1 MPQTLTVLA
10 PVRAGNEAAL
20 RDLLRPIGD
29 DIRGT
34 RTDTNRP
41 RIEFTRSQRIHFA
54 RFAILPDPDRG
65 PERSRLLYASTY
77 DGTLDDHLAELIAVT
92 SDLDTF
98 WGHCDGYGGVGTFGE
113 FVRAHAHEPHAFY
126 IAFRDETVD
135 DIREAVARSREG
147 RAAAVGARQSSGIV
161 RRLSRALPVA
171 GDIFRAIARCGFVNV
186 FRGSQMIVASLGRYR
201 GFRVW
206 NWLTGNRMPRR
217 QSLYSSV
224 PLDNC
229 GLAVASAKADPAY
242 REDVVAQNQL
252 TLLTAIQPGRAD
264 RVRAVMAAIDAYAKR
279 LSPPGSLIGIST
291 IHFVRWTIIDN
302 GRRLLMISDYD
313 GSWESYIDEFAEMI
327 LSGLDAIWTTAE
339 TYPPDGARDVPAFK
353 RFLRSHQV
361 PAEVFFS
368 AYPDVTVLNI
378 VKALP

>member
-1 MPQTLTVLA
+1 VPQTLTVLA
-10 PVRAGNEAAL
+10 PVRSGHEAAL

-29 DIRGT
+29 DIRGKKA
-34 RTDTNRP
+34 DPNRP

-54 RFAILPDPDRG
+54 RFTILPDPDRG

-77 DGTLDDHLAELIAVT
+77 DGTLDEHLAELIAIT
-92 SDLDTF
+92 PDMDAIWS
-98 WGHCDGYGGVGTFGE
+98 HCDGYTGVGSFGG

-126 IAFRDETVD
+126 LAFRDETVSG
-135 DIREAVARSREG
+135 IRQAVTRSREEQG
-147 RAAAVGARQSSGIV
+147 TQGGSQKTGGVGAAVQRFV
-161 RRLSRALPVA
+161 RALPIV
-171 GDIFRAIARCGFVNV
+171 GDILRAIARCGFVNV
-186 FRGSQMIVASLGRYR
+186 FRSQLIVASLGRFWR
-201 GFRVW
+201 FRVW

-217 QSLYSSV
+217 QTLYSSIAI
-224 PLDNC
+224 DNC
-229 GLAVASAKADPAY
+229 EFVAGSKDPAY

-252 TLLTAIQPGRAD
+252 TLLTDIQPGRAD

-279 LSPPGSLIGIST
+279 LSPPGSLIGVST
-291 IHFVRWTIIDN
+291 IHFVRWTVIDN

-327 LSGLDAIWTTAE
+327 LSGLDAIWSTAE